1 MFLSSLKSYAKKK
14 LLGSKTVIA
23 IVASVVETVM
33 CTTLE
38 TIVLG
43 SSLFVIKEFVSP
55 FDWMDVLVVDIGCNV
70 AYVLTAMSTVRSHLH
85 PLLDKPCKKIAR
97 KILGLDI
104 RNPWEFIKIKYT
116 IMISIIL
123 TILLFMYNTHDV
135 AAFLRLTCFE
145 VFVIHACV
153 DVWTFR
159 GKDISDYIEE
169 QLEPRPE
176 VKLLKLSDSHE
187 TKEENNKRRQTP
199 KPVKLDT
206 MILENYFE

>member
-33 CTTLE
+33 CTAIE

-43 SSLFVIKEFVSP
+43 SCLFVIKEFVSP

-70 AYVLTAMSTVRSHLH
+70 AYVLTAMQAVRSHLH

-116 IMISIIL
+116 IMITIIFIIL
-123 TILLFMYNTHDV
+123 VFMYNTHDV

-145 VFVIHACV
+145 VFVIHTCV

-176 VKLLKLSDSHE
+176 VKLLKLHDSPRE
-187 TKEENNKRRQTP
+187 TKEEQ
-199 KPVKLDT
+199 KPMKLDT
-206 MILENYFE
+206 MIVENHFEM